1 MMPTEFGEA
10 EYGPSQYGSNGRRR
24 RGRLSRESEAEGHR
38 SGNGSSEQQFLP
50 LIPIIGSL
58 LGGLLKETEAE
69 ASGEYAEYGEGEYQ
83 ESAYQESAYQEAGYG
98 EAEYGEAE
106 YGPAEYGE
114 AEQEEAEYGE
124 SEYGE
129 SEYGQAE
136 QGEAEQQFLGGLFRK
151 VLGGA
156 LEQGG
161 PALSPAH
168 EAALAGRLLEV
179 GNEAELENFLGDVV
193 NVVGR
198 GLRAARDFAGSPAG
212 QAVIQAVKP
221 LAKTALPWV
230 GGAIGSA
237 IAPGIGTAAGRAL
250 GSAASAMFE
259 MEVGELSSEEAE
271 YELARRVVQLTSAAA
286 RSAIQAPPDQHPQ
299 AVGEFSVFRAARR
312 FAPGFYRRG
321 LSGIRPYAHRYGG
334 GYRGGYR
341 GGYGRRPYR
350 YGGWYGR
357 QGRFGPYGRYGGGR
371 YGPNYGGQPDAQAAA
386 PAPDAGPAPEEPPGP
401 PRPGFRW
408 VAVPIGG
415 QPPAEPP
422 PPGAGGPPPGPDA
435 AGPPAQGEF
444 SGPGGDGG
452 GQWVRRGHKII
463 VMGA

>member
-1 MMPTEFGEA
+1 MIPTEYGEA
-10 EYGPSQYGSNGRRR
+10 EYGPAQYGNDWRRR
-24 RGRLSRESEAEGHR
+24 RGRMSREAEGGGHR
-38 SGNGSSEQQFLP
+38 NGSGSSEQQFLP
-50 LIPIIGSL
+50 LIPILGSV

-69 ASGEYAEYGEGEYQ
+69 ASGEYAEYGESEYGE
-83 ESAYQESAYQEAGYG
+83 SGYG

-106 YGPAEYGE
+106 YGEAGYGEAEHGEAEYGE
-114 AEQEEAEYGE
+114 SGEGE

-129 SEYGQAE
+129 SEYGEAE
-136 QGEAEQQFLGGLFRK
+136 YGEAEQQFLGGLFKK

-237 IAPGIGTAAGRAL
+237 IAPGVGTAAGRAL

-321 LSGIRPYAHRYGG
+321 LSGIRPYARRYGF
-334 GYRGGYR
+334 GYR
-341 GGYGRRPYR
+341 GGYGRYGHPYR
-350 YGGWYGR
+350 YGGWRGRYGHY
-357 QGRFGPYGRYGGGR
+357 GPYGRWGGR
-371 YGPNYGGQPDAQAAA
+371 YGASYGGAPDAQPAP
-386 PAPDAGPAPEEPPGP
+386 PAPDAGPPPDQPPGP
-401 PRPGFRW
+401 PQPGFRW
-408 VAVPIGG
+408 VAVPIGA
-415 QPPAEPP
+415 PPPGEPP

-435 AGPPAQGEF
+435 GAPPAQGEF
-444 SGPGGDGG
+444 AGPDAG

>member
-1 MMPTEFGEA
+1 MIPTEYGEA
-10 EYGPSQYGSNGRRR
+10 EYGPTQYGNDWRRR
-24 RGRLSRESEAEGHR
+24 RGRGRMSREAEVAGHR
-38 SGNGSSEQQFLP
+38 NGSGSSEQQFLP
-50 LIPIIGSL
+50 LIPILGSV
-58 LGGLLKETEAE
+58 LGGLLKEAEAE
-69 ASGEYAEYGEGEYQ
+69 ATGEYAEYGEGEYG
-83 ESAYQESAYQEAGYG
+83 EAEYGETGYG

-106 YGPAEYGE
+106 YGEAEYGE
-114 AEQEEAEYGE
+114 AEQGE

-129 SEYGQAE
+129 AEYGEAE
-136 QGEAEQQFLGGLFRK
+136 SGEAEQQFLGGLFRK

-193 NVVGR
+193 NAVGR
-198 GLRAARDFAGSPAG
+198 GMRAARDFAGSAAG

-237 IAPGIGTAAGRAL
+237 IAPGVGTAVGRAL

-259 MEVGELSSEEAE
+259 METGELSSEEAE

-286 RSAIQAPPDQHPQ
+286 RTAIQAPPDQHPQ
-299 AVGEFSVFRAARR
+299 AVGELAVFHESRH

-321 LSGIRPYAHRYGG
+321 LSRFRPYARQHG
-334 GYRGGYR
+334 GGYR
-341 GGYGRRPYR
+341 GGYGRYGHPYR
-350 YGGWYGR
+350 YGGRYGGGYGR
-357 QGRFGPYGRYGGGR
+357 YGHYGPYGRWGGRSGAYYGGGA
-371 YGPNYGGQPDAQAAA
+371 PDA
-386 PAPDAGPAPEEPPGP
+386 PAPDAGPGPDQPPGP
-401 PRPGFRW
+401 PQPGFRW
-408 VAVPIGG
+408 VAVPIGA
-415 QPPAEPP
+415 QPPAEP

-435 AGPPAQGEF
+435 SGPPAQSEF
-444 SGPGGDGG
+444 GQGGDGG

>member
-1 MMPTEFGEA
+1 MIPTEFGEA
-10 EYGPSQYGSNGRRR
+10 EYGPSQYGSEGRRR
-24 RGRLSRESEAEGHR
+24 RGRLSRETEAAGHR

-50 LIPIIGSL
+50 LIPLIGSV

-83 ESAYQESAYQEAGYG
+83 EAGYG

-106 YGPAEYGE
+106 YGEAEQEEAEYGEAEYGE

-129 SEYGQAE
+129 AE

-156 LEQGG
+156 LEQG

-179 GNEAELENFLGDVV
+179 GSEAELENFLGDVV
-193 NVVGR
+193 NLVGR
-198 GLRAARDFAGSPAG
+198 GYRAARDFAGSPAG

-221 LAKTALPWV
+221 LAKTALPWI

-237 IAPGIGTAAGRAL
+237 IAPGVGTAAGRAL

-259 MEVGELSSEEAE
+259 MEAGELSSEEAE

-321 LSGIRPYAHRYGG
+321 LSGIRPYARRYGG
-334 GYRGGYR
+334 GYRGGY
-341 GGYGRRPYR
+341 GRYRHPYR
-350 YGGWYGR
+350 SGGWYGR

-371 YGPNYGGQPDAQAAA
+371 YGRYYGGQPDGQAAA
-386 PAPDAGPAPEEPPGP
+386 PAPDAGPPPGEPPGP

-408 VAVPIGG
+408 VAVPVGA
-415 QPPAEPP
+415 PPPDGPP